1 MIITL
6 HRKGHLEGTHPLQ
19 LNEPKSGQTEPSRP
33 SLGNQLNRVFLIV
46 PCAIRQNPCRGS
58 LCWSVGV
65 NSESY
70 QQEKRPIMM
79 KF

>member
-46 PCAIRQNPCRGS
+46 S
-58 LCWSVGV
+58 LCHSPDPLSWVSVLVGG
-65 NSESY
+65 SELRKQSRSND
-70 QQEKRPIMM
+70 QCK
-79 KF
+79 K

>member
-46 PCAIRQNPCRGS
+46 S
-58 LCWSVGV
+58 LCHSPGPLSWVSVLVGG
-65 NSESY
+65 SELREQSRSND
-70 QQEKRPIMM
+70 QCK
-79 KF
+79 K